1 MLNEEIHYI
10 RAVRE
15 NRVCSFDI
23 DTTTTVIK
31 LADGSLVLHSPT
43 EATVSLVDEVA
54 KLGSKVSAIIAPNLQ
69 HWLGCSSWISLFPNA
84 RVLRIFMYI
93 PNSTFLI
100 EFLKE
105 YYS

>member
-31 LADGSLVLHSPT
+31 LKDGSLVLHSPT
-43 EATVSLVDEVA
+43 EATASLVAEVA

-84 RVLRIFMYI
+84 RVLGIFMY
-93 PNSTFLI
+93 
-100 EFLKE
+100 
-105 YYS
+105 YYIILHF

>member
-43 EATVSLVDEVA
+43 EATISLVDEVA

-69 HWLGCSSWISLFPNA
+69 HWLGCSSWISLFPKA
-84 RVLRIFMYI
+84 RVLRIFMY
-93 PNSTFLI
+93 
-100 EFLKE
+100 
-105 YYS
+105 YYIILHF